1 MTRAETSAGAGQPL
15 VSAGAGPGGRRQ
27 DEAVVVA
34 TAVRSPGH
42 TRSMEL
48 IPREYVALPGG
59 GLKRVYS
66 LVGADGSVIL
76 GDHGAWLASRA
87 KRCACGSVCLGSGQ
101 TCGSS
106 DCIANLASA

>member
-1 MTRAETSAGAGQPL
+1 MTRAATSAGAGPPPAERPGSPPAR
-15 VSAGAGPGGRRQ
+15 VSHP
-27 DEAVVVA
+27 VVA

-42 TRSMEL
+42 TRRMEL

-66 LVGADGSVIL
+66 LAGADGSVIL

>member
-1 MTRAETSAGAGQPL
+1 
-15 VSAGAGPGGRRQ
+15 
-27 DEAVVVA
+27 
-34 TAVRSPGH
+34 
-42 TRSMEL
+42 MEL

-66 LVGADGSVIL
+66 VVETDGSVAL

-101 TCGSS
+101 TCGRTE
-106 DCIANLASA
+106 CIAQLACGQRAR